1 MKRIL
6 LIFMAIMAIVTAS
19 ATNRALLVGISDYG
33 NPRGNYPDR
42 LWRNINGA
50 KDIEILKPTL
60 EKRNFKVATLTDG
73 DATKAAIVSA
83 LKKLAKDSK
92 AGDVVYLHFSMHG
105 QLVEEGTKWNPKK
118 DEKDGWDE
126 ALVPVDAKW
135 YSRRASIGDRTIY

>member
-60 EKRNFKVATLTDG
+60 EKRNFKVDR
-73 DATKAAIVSA
+73 KS
-83 LKKLAKDSK
+83 
-92 AGDVVYLHFSMHG
+92 VV
-105 QLVEEGTKWNPKK
+105 
-118 DEKDGWDE
+118 
-126 ALVPVDAKW
+126 
-135 YSRRASIGDRTIY
+135 